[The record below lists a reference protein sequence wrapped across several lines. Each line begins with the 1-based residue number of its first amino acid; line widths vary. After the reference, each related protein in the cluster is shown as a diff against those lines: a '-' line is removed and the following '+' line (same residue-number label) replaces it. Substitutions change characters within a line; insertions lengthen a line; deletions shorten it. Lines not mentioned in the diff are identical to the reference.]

1 MLGTTS
7 FSILE
12 EFNKNNQLWVWS
24 SISPVAPEEA
34 SGLHK
39 PFLWVPRSAVE
50 IAPTLIRVS

>member
-12 EFNKNNQLWVWS
+12 DFNKNNQLWVWS
-24 SISPVAPEEA
+24 SIGPITTEEA

-50 IAPTLIRVS
+50 IALTLIRVS